1 MPDLLALTQHFP
13 YAGLFILLILGGM
26 GLPFPED
33 ATLIL
38 TGFLLFHGI
47 VQPVPA
53 FLLVYVG
60 LLLADVLIFSFGK
73 AYGEKITGHRWFRK
87 FISPER
93 LEELKEQFGKRGLLF
108 ILFGRHIIGL
118 RVQLFLAAGVMKMPL
133 PRFVLADGLSATITI
148 AIMTGIGYMGGNSL
162 DAIRRN
168 VAHVEH
174 ILALAVIAV
183 LILYFMVKMIGS
195 RKAMHKP
202 ACKR

>member
-13 YAGLFILLILGGM
+13 YAGLFILLILGGL

-38 TGFLLFHGI
+38 CGFLLFHGI

-53 FLLVYVG
+53 FLIVYAG
-60 LLLADVLIFSFGK
+60 LLLADVLVYSFGK
-73 AYGEKITGHRWFRK
+73 TYGEKITGHRWFRK
-87 FISPER
+87 FIPPER
-93 LEELKEQFGKRGLLF
+93 LGELKERFRKRGVVF

-118 RVQLFLAAGVMKMPL
+118 RVQLFLAAGVIKMPL
-133 PRFVLADGLSATITI
+133 PRFVLADGLSATLTI
-148 AIMTGIGYMGGNSL
+148 ALMTGIGYMGGNSL

-168 VAHVEH
+168 MAHVEH

-183 LILYFMVKMIGS
+183 LILYFIVKKIVCS
-195 RKAMHKP
+195 KAGQ
-202 ACKR
+202 